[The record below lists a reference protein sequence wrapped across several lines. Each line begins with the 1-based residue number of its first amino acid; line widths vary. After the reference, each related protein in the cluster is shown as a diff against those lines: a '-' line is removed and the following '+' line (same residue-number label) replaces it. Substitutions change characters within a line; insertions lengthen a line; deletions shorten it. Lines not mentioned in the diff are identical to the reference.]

1 MDTIKVIMKTRHL
14 YNFYKRI
21 FDLTVSITGFAI
33 LSPFYIAI
41 AILIKIS
48 DGGPV
53 FFRASRVGQFGKTF
67 KMYKFRSMIVDAEKK
82 GPSSASSSDSRI
94 TGIGKILRKYK
105 LDELPQLINVV
116 RGEMSIVGPRP
127 EEKRFTDMF
136 NDTEKKILTVKP
148 GITDWASLWNSNE
161 GELLEGSNDPDKIYM
176 EQIRPKKIQLQME
189 YVDDRNFL
197 IDLKI
202 FLLTVK
208 KVFVRL

>member
-14 YNFYKRI
+14 YNFYKKT

-41 AILIKIS
+41 AILIKVS

-161 GELLEGSNDPDKIYM
+161 GELLEGSNDPDKTYM